1 MVWRV
6 RSCALGAQ
14 EVNEQRAPEEPQRQ
28 GQAGRSLMK
37 SEPAAKFVLYPHD
50 MLLTHTDRI
59 LRSMLNDPPHHTFN
73 DTIPMN
79 VCRVPQTDKQF

>member
-1 MVWRV
+1 MARV
-6 RSCALGAQ
+6 IVCALGAQ
-14 EVNEQRAPEEPQRQ
+14 EVNEQRAPGRSHSAKV
-28 GQAGRSLMK
+28 QAGRSLTK
-37 SEPAAKFVLYPHD
+37 SEPAAKFVLYPHY

-59 LRSMLNDPPHHTFN
+59 LRSKLNDPPHHTFN

>member
-1 MVWRV
+1 
-6 RSCALGAQ
+6 
-14 EVNEQRAPEEPQRQ
+14 
-28 GQAGRSLMK
+28 MK

-50 MLLTHTDRI
+50 MLLTHTCTDRI
-59 LRSMLNDPPHHTFN
+59 LRSSKLYDPPHHTFN